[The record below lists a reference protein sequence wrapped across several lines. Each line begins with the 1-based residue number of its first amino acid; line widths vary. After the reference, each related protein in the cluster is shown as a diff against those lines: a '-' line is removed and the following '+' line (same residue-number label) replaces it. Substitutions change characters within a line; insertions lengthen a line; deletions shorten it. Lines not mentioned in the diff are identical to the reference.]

1 MIIIG
6 VIEKLIARYG
16 FASERIYI
24 LLSEEAVIVAAV
36 AFLSTGSDKMSQNN
50 SNLQLRDRMLRFS
63 DLHRILNLLIW
74 GFSLT

>member
-1 MIIIG
+1 MRLIDRRDEADQELDFKRIRRLQTSSRRWHVIIVE

-36 AFLSTGSDKMSQNN
+36 AFFINWI
-50 SNLQLRDRMLRFS
+50 R
-63 DLHRILNLLIW
+63 
-74 GFSLT
+74 